1 MFRRLLTH
9 MRVWSATKPKHM
21 TDDGV
26 RYVQRYAMN
35 PEMSPILHSIA
46 FPEDVEWFDADYEP
60 QHPSYFLFATPTQFY
75 VYTAELDIIWRAGEM
90 LAEVY
95 EGLRDGRWAGLR
107 KVDDWKQEEKNP
119 KILNMD

>member
-1 MFRRLLTH
+1 
-9 MRVWSATKPKHM
+9 
-21 TDDGV
+21 
-26 RYVQRYAMN
+26 
-35 PEMSPILHSIA
+35 
-46 FPEDVEWFDADYEP
+46 
-60 QHPSYFLFATPTQFY
+60 
-75 VYTAELDIIWRAGEM
+75 M